1 MAFPSGSHPGVVGL
15 RYRRAMRF
23 GAVIPYADERTFTE
37 LASLAEHAG
46 WDMVFSW
53 EAVWGQDA
61 WATLAAAAM
70 VTERVRLGTL
80 LTPASRYRPWD
91 LASRVASVDRLSDG
105 RVTLGVGLGA
115 LHGNWLAFEPDEGR
129 AVRAAKLDEGLAIY
143 AGLMGGQPF
152 EFTGEHFSAR
162 PVPELIPPMPTQRP
176 HPPVWVVGALVPGRA
191 RQRSLERAA
200 RWQGVFPALA
210 AGQSGQSGLTLDALR
225 EVVDRIGSLRADAG
239 LSMEGYD
246 VVVEGDSHG
255 SFGGVRPP
263 VQPWADAGATW
274 WVESWWDLPDSPEG
288 VAEVRRRLALG
299 PRR

>member
-1 MAFPSGSHPGVVGL
+1 MRSVALPG
-15 RYRRAMRF
+15 MRF
-23 GAVIPYADERTFTE
+23 GAVIPYADERTFTK
-37 LASLAEHAG
+37 LAALAEDAG

-70 VTERVRLGTL
+70 VTQRVRLGTL

-91 LASRVASVDRLSDG
+91 LASRVASVDRLSEG

-115 LHGNWLAFEPDEGR
+115 LHGNWLAFERDEGR
-129 AVRAAKLDEGLAIY
+129 AVRAAKLDEVLAIY

-152 EFTGEHFSAR
+152 EFTGEHYSAR
-162 PVPELIPPMPTQRP
+162 PVPELIPPMPAQRP
-176 HPPVWVVGALVPGRA
+176 HPPVWCVGMLVPGRP

-200 RWQGVFPALA
+200 RWQGVFPSY
-210 AGQSGQSGLTLDALR
+210 AGGSIEEPHSHLTTEALR
-225 EVVDRIGSLRADAG
+225 EVVDRIGTLRADAG
-239 LSMEGYD
+239 LSMDGYD

-263 VQPWADAGATW
+263 VQPWADAGTTW

>member
-1 MAFPSGSHPGVVGL
+1 
-15 RYRRAMRF
+15 MRF
-23 GAVIPYADERTFTE
+23 GAVIPFADEREFTE
-37 LASLAEHAG
+37 LAAVAEGAG

-80 LTPASRYRPWD
+80 LTPAARYRPWD
-91 LASRVASVDRLSDG
+91 LASRVASVDRLSRG

-129 AVRAAKLDEGLAIY
+129 SVRAAKLDEVLAVY

-152 EFTGEHFSAR
+152 EFSGEHFSAK
-162 PVPELIPPMPTQRP
+162 PVPELIPPMPAQRP
-176 HPPVWVVGALVPGRA
+176 HPPVWCVGALVPGPPPAALARA
-191 RQRSLERAA
+191 RRALAGRLPRRTPVAPSSSRTPTSPPRPCARSSTASA
-200 RWQGVFPALA
+200 PCAPTPALTM
-210 AGQSGQSGLTLDALR
+210 Q
-225 EVVDRIGSLRADAG
+225 
-239 LSMEGYD
+239 GYD

-255 SFGGVRPP
+255 SFGEVRPP
-263 VQPWADAGATW
+263 VQQWAEAGATW

-288 VAEVRRRLALG
+288 RAETRRRLALG

>member
-1 MAFPSGSHPGVVGL
+1 
-15 RYRRAMRF
+15 MRF

-37 LASLAEHAG
+37 LAALAEDAG

-61 WATLAAAAM
+61 WATLAAASM
-70 VTERVRLGTL
+70 VTERIRLGTL

-91 LASRVASVDRLSDG
+91 LASRVASVDRLSAG

-129 AVRAAKLDEGLAIY
+129 AVRAAKLDEVLAIY

-162 PVPELIPPMPTQRP
+162 PVPELIPPPPVQQP
-176 HPPVWVVGALVPGRA
+176 HPPVWCVGMLVPGRP

-200 RWQGVFPALA
+200 RWQGVFPSY
-210 AGQSGQSGLTLDALR
+210 AGGTLEEPHSHLTTEALR

-239 LSMEGYD
+239 LGMDDYD